1 MGCSEQLLRAGG
13 CFLSTS
19 CVPEAAPSTRG
30 GLRGPGGAD
39 RERAPPNQRICS
51 FRLPRAPWPSRQR
64 QSGLPG
70 CWAVGTPPPFP
81 RRPGHLMG
89 VSAVSERF
97 HSLSKVTQGVRGG
110 KGRTRGHGP
119 GTHGP
124 QGARPG
130 CRQETGWEGRGLA
143 PSEADGHTAHLSFG
157 GSPSPPWW
165 AAWPAGPDPGPAW
178 LPALADT
185 PTKGL
190 EAPGGLRGSER
201 TPAVEGLPFSVLMN
215 GCRALKP
222 QHGSLLPGPVG
233 ESRALAFR
241 RPWLPAPGT
250 LPSCRPAPPRA
261 WAPWQR

>member
-130 CRQETGWEGRGLA
+130 CRQETGWEGRVL
-143 PSEADGHTAHLSFG
+143 PHLRLTAT
-157 GSPSPPWW
+157 
-165 AAWPAGPDPGPAW
+165 
-178 LPALADT
+178 LPTSASV
-185 PTKGL
+185 
-190 EAPGGLRGSER
+190 EAPPHPGGQRGRQAPTLAQPGCLHWQTPPRRALRLRG
-201 TPAVEGLPFSVLMN
+201 A
-215 GCRALKP
+215 
-222 QHGSLLPGPVG
+222 
-233 ESRALAFR
+233 
-241 RPWLPAPGT
+241 
-250 LPSCRPAPPRA
+250 
-261 WAPWQR
+261 